1 MPRKSRVKDNYGTYH
16 IRQRGSGL
24 TPLFADE
31 TDRAEFLEIVIRT
44 GEKNNFRV
52 MAYCVAEE
60 DQYDLILDANGCD
73 ISKVMKEI
81 NIRFSIHKKCEGCL
95 FRDRFQSEL
104 LSSALIVD
112 PTGTSTPISGSSDLT
127 GCREFLKRIDELRVM
142 EDQPYE
148 SLAGALDQVYQ
159 RGCQERI
166 QDMAEARARLNAQL
180 QELGMDLTGLRRDKV
195 LRNQLMM
202 RMKACSTLS
211 LKQLGEVFGGL
222 SESSVSKIVN
232 ARPRE

>member
-1 MPRKSRVKDNYGTYH
+1 M
-16 IRQRGSGL
+16 
-24 TPLFADE
+24 PLFADE
-31 TDRAEFLEIVIRT
+31 SDRAEFLDIVIRS

-52 MAYCVAEE
+52 MAYCVAEA

-81 NIRFSIHKKCEGCL
+81 NIRYSIHKKCEGCL

-104 LSSALIVD
+104 LSSALVVD
-112 PTGTSTPISGSSDLT
+112 QVEISTPVSDGSEVT
-127 GCREFLKRIDELRVM
+127 GCREFFRCIEELKVM
-142 EDQPYE
+142 EDKPYE
-148 SLAGALDQVYQ
+148 SLPGALDQVYQ

-166 QDMAEARARLNAQL
+166 HDMAEASAILASQL
-180 QELGMDLTGLRRDKV
+180 QEMGTDLAGLRKDKV

-211 LKQLGEVFGGL
+211 LKQLGEIFGGL

-232 ARPRE
+232 ARPTE